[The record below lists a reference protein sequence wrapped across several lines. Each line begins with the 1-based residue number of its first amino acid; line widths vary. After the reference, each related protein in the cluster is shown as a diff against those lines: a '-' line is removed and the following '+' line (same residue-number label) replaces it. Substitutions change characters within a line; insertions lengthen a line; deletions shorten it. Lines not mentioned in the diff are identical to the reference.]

1 LTRFSSCLSPL
12 LRKTVAAA
20 ITAVLLFTPVG
31 AVAQEATPGLVLGQN
46 AVAPCAVGRLTI
58 GDLEGADATL
68 AKGVEA
74 ATAKA
79 QAWQKDARLSTLRLG
94 CPLLTTGYQWEGTFF
109 SETAQAFFST
119 DTGQID
125 ASDDDPDSIPT
136 LVTEN
141 LSLRPVYR
149 SLVRA
154 GFTDALLLGA
164 SGGVTIRPST
174 EAQPFGPPSAPR
186 DQTYAHVA
194 IEERGQVTDV
204 WVSMTDGTIYRY
216 ER

>member
-1 LTRFSSCLSPL
+1 LTRYSSCSSSL

-20 ITAVLLFTPVG
+20 IATMLLLTPTGV
-31 AVAQEATPGLVLGQN
+31 VAQEATPGLVLGQDAN
-46 AVAPCAVGRLTI
+46 APCAVGRLKI
-58 GDLEGADATL
+58 GDLEGADGTL
-68 AKGVEA
+68 AKGLEA

-79 QAWQKDARLSTLRLG
+79 QAWQKDVRLYTLRLG
-94 CPLLTTGYQWEGTFF
+94 CPLLTTGYQWEGTYF
-109 SETAQAFFST
+109 SKTAQAFFST

-136 LVTEN
+136 LASES

-154 GFTDALLLGA
+154 GFTDTLLLGA

>member
-1 LTRFSSCLSPL
+1 LSRGSANAKSISRGVIAQGLVFFILLMPL
-12 LRKTVAAA
+12 
-20 ITAVLLFTPVG
+20 AVH
-31 AVAQEATPGLVLGQN
+31 AQEATPGLVLGQD
-46 AVAPCAVGRLTI
+46 ADAPCATGRLRI
-58 GDLEGADATL
+58 GDLEGADASLTR
-68 AKGVEA
+68 GVEV

-79 QAWQKDARLSTLRLG
+79 QSRQKDARLYTLRLG

-109 SETAQAFFST
+109 SETAQAFLTT
-119 DTGQID
+119 DTGQIE
-125 ASDDDPDSIPT
+125 ASDDDPESIPT
-136 LVTEN
+136 LSTEN

-149 SLVRA
+149 SLIRA

-174 EAQPFGPPSAPR
+174 DILPFGPPTAPR
-186 DQTYAHVA
+186 GQTYAHLA

-204 WVSMTDGTIYRY
+204 WVSMADGTIYRY